1 MDFIEYSIGE
11 MDTEEEGNLRQKV
24 RDFLDKELTPA
35 VLQNIVLEAN
45 QYYERGSY
53 AREFARKLGA
63 KGWLVPHWPKEF
75 GGLELSSAHRRVLLE
90 ELLSHRAPTGG
101 GIGTSIV
108 GPVIM
113 RHGSDEQ
120 KREFLPRIARGDIEF
135 SLGYTEPN
143 AGTDLASLQMRA
155 VPDGDDYVINGQ
167 KVYSTGAHQATHH
180 WLAARTNVDVPKH
193 RGISLFIV
201 DLASA
206 GITVRPLWTMAGE
219 RTNEVFYD
227 NVRVPRKNRIGEENE
242 GWIIIREAL
251 GNERLVLSGMVNI
264 KRILSELTK
273 YAKETERDGKPL
285 SKDPIVRQTL
295 AQLAIEVNINRLFA
309 NRTTWLQSKGV
320 IPIVEAA
327 ISKVWGNE
335 LDQRIANAGMQI
347 MGLYCQLEPDSKWV
361 PLKGSIEHLY
371 RFAVHLTYGGG
382 SHELM
387 RSLIA
392 TFGMGLPREPRA

>member
-1 MDFIEYSIGE
+1 
-11 MDTEEEGNLRQKV
+11 
-24 RDFLDKELTPA
+24 
-35 VLQNIVLEAN
+35 
-45 QYYERGSY
+45 
-53 AREFARKLGA
+53 
-63 KGWLVPHWPKEF
+63 
-75 GGLELSSAHRRVLLE
+75 
-90 ELLSHRAPTGG
+90 
-101 GIGTSIV
+101 
-108 GPVIM
+108 
-113 RHGSDEQ
+113 
-120 KREFLPRIARGDIEF
+120 
-135 SLGYTEPN
+135 
-143 AGTDLASLQMRA
+143 
-155 VPDGDDYVINGQ
+155 
-167 KVYSTGAHQATHH
+167 
-180 WLAARTNVDVPKH
+180 
-193 RGISLFIV
+193 
-201 DLASA
+201 
-206 GITVRPLWTMAGE
+206 
-219 RTNEVFYD
+219 
-227 NVRVPRKNRIGEENE
+227 
-242 GWIIIREAL
+242 
-251 GNERLVLSGMVNI
+251 MVNI